1 MKPTRDQYFALL
13 DVLRLRRS
21 APGWRADED
30 REILARLDDWYLL
43 LSEAD
48 QDAIEQQGDR
58 AWPPRDALV
67 DQNLDAAVVGSV
79 DDPPRIAEA
88 A

>member
-1 MKPTRDQYFALL
+1 MKPTLEQFFALL

-21 APGWRADED
+21 APTWRAEED
-30 REILARLDDWYLL
+30 REVLAQLDDWYKL
-43 LSEAD
+43 LSEEE
-48 QDAIEQQGDR
+48 QDAVEQQGDR
-58 AWPPRDALV
+58 AWPAPDALF
-67 DQNLDAAVVGSV
+67 DQNLDAAEVGSV